1 MILENGDDNN
11 NNTAILK
18 EWQYCDTSYYDMRS
32 VISMMGQQ
40 RWCTCYG
47 YVVSS
52 NVGVMMTIWLCMA
65 EKIINDNG
73 LRNMIAVTTKM
84 I

>member
-1 MILENGDDNN
+1 MILENIGDDNN

-40 RWCTCYG
+40 R
-47 YVVSS
+47 
-52 NVGVMMTIWLCMA
+52 
-65 EKIINDNG
+65 
-73 LRNMIAVTTKM
+73 R
-84 I
+84 